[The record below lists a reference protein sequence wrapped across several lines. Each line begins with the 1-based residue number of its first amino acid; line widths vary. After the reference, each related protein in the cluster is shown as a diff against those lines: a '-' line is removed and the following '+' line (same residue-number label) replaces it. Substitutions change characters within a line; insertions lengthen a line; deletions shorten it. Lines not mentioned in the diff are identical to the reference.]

1 MNTLATRNMTYTGS
15 EEIELFELTIPEKLK
30 GVNEYKINL
39 PEKIEI
45 SELTFE
51 IVKKKKAIIAEIR
64 ESNGRKSRTEKNK
77 LF

>member
-1 MNTLATRNMTYTGS
+1 MTYTGS
-15 EEIELFELTIPEKLK
+15 DIELFELTIPEKLK
-30 GVNEYKINL
+30 GVNEYKLNL

-45 SELTFE
+45 SELAFE

-64 ESNGRKSRTEKNK
+64 ENNGRKSRTEKNK

>member
-1 MNTLATRNMTYTGS
+1 MTYTGS
-15 EEIELFELTIPEKLK
+15 DIELFELTIPEKLK
-30 GVNEYKINL
+30 GVNEYKLNL

-45 SELTFE
+45 SELAFE

-64 ESNGRKSRTEKNK
+64 ENNGRKSRTEKSK

>member
-1 MNTLATRNMTYTGS
+1 MNTLATQNMTYTGS
-15 EEIELFELTIPEKLK
+15 DVELFELTIPEKLK
-30 GVNEYKINL
+30 GVNEYKLNL

-51 IVKKKKAIIAEIR
+51 IVQKKKAIIAEIR
-64 ESNGRKSRTEKNK
+64 ENNGRKSRTEKNK

>member
-1 MNTLATRNMTYTGS
+1 MNTLATHDMTYTGS
-15 EEIELFELTIPEKLK
+15 DIELFELTIPEKLK
-30 GVNEYKINL
+30 GVNEYKINI

-45 SELTFE
+45 SELTFAM
-51 IVKKKKAIIAEIR
+51 VKKKKAIVAEIR